1 MPQIKFHA
9 VGAHEGK
16 TITLDRF
23 DFVDGV
29 YTFVG
34 SQQDAEIITKV
45 LREQYSA
52 VPEGEFEAAKATF
65 EEAQAEAALAEPEE
79 TAASLEMSIKQRVTA
94 RRFIDEG
101 LDPDH
106 VYGPGEASRL
116 IKAHIAQ
123 LRLEDAEGNDVL
135 NAEELAELKTK
146 QEAEEKAKREAE
158 EKAKKEAE
166 EKAEKE
172 RLDKEAADK
181 AAAEAAE
188 KAKADAE
195 AKEKADK
202 EAADKAEADRLAAEE
217 AAKQQNGGGQQ
228 QEPVDPEKPEGE
240 QHSENPD
247 QGGQQSQDN
256 GGGEQQPEGA
266 KIETVADALQALDP
280 STDEHWTSRGVPSIE
295 AMTKLLGRQVTRA
308 EIEEVAPDYTR
319 AVAKAAKASS

>member
-52 VPEGEFEAAKATF
+52 VPEGEFEEARKAF

-123 LRLEDAEGNDVL
+123 LRLEDAEGDDVL
-135 NAEELAELKTK
+135 SAEELTELKTK

-158 EKAKKEAE
+158 EKAKAEQEA
-166 EKAEKE
+166 KDKTEKE

-188 KAKADAE
+188 KAKAEQE

-228 QEPVDPEKPEGE
+228 QEPVDPEQPEGQKAPE
-240 QHSENPD
+240 TPP
-247 QGGQQSQDN
+247 QDN